1 MLPNASD
8 TRKETDE
15 EKEGLFSRFSKSESA
30 AATAIIAILL
40 LGLAFTIIS
49 VVRLEYIPEWKNDAE
64 QDHTYYIWNNMV
76 GVKVR
81 IDMLS
86 QLMESGKYS
95 TDSFST
101 TVPFSTGGGEVPVF
115 DPSKLDGKL
124 EINTERCIMT
134 IKPYTNQT
142 VNLYYPPLECDGIS
156 CYPGNRQ
163 YPDQIFRYENGA
175 LILADGKSSIMKQS
189 PVLSIENKTGN
200 YNVTIRAVQ
209 LLGKPDS
216 ISSNAII
223 PLRLTGL
230 QAMPI
235 YDSSSNNS
243 TSVNA
248 FDLTIATKYP
258 DAWFTYFNEIAQD
271 KGLDYGTDYT
281 IKLDPNSVRFSF
293 RPSGNKTLESLYV
306 SEATISAE
314 LIPLRYQNVMK
325 LKELYYFNVASDPTI
340 DLSRLRDYDSRVDFS
355 IEDTKGKDL
364 GNIYSPSN
372 IFSPDNNTLE
382 STFGFNGFT
391 EFESQP
397 SFVTIVMIYQPG
409 SNNPQYQDM
418 SSVSGISLQTLNGTS
433 KQNWYLYKQTVP
445 CTLISDPSKL
455 TYYIKIDGLTSN
467 KNINIDY
474 LAIYLS

>member
-1 MLPNASD
+1 MLPD
-8 TRKETDE
+8 VPVTRKETE
-15 EKEGLFSRFSKSESA
+15 EDKAGLFSRFSKSESA
-30 AATAIIAILL
+30 AATAILAILF
-40 LGLAFTIIS
+40 LGLIFTIFS
-49 VVRLEYIPEWKNDAE
+49 VIKLEYVPEWKNDAE
-64 QDHTYYIWNNMV
+64 QDHTYDIWNNMV

-86 QLMESGKYS
+86 QLMESSKYS

-243 TSVNA
+243 ISINA
-248 FDLTIATKYP
+248 FNLTIATKYP

-293 RPSGNKTLESLYV
+293 RPSGNKTLERLCV
-306 SEATISAE
+306 SKAVVSAE
-314 LIPLRYQNVMK
+314 IIPLRYQNMMK
-325 LKELYYFNVASDPTI
+325 LNQWYFFNAASDPTI
-340 DLSRLRDYDSRVDFS
+340 DLSRLMDCGFPVDFS
-355 IEDTKGKDL
+355 IQNTDQALSEYSKNNIFTYNL
-364 GNIYSPSN
+364 GNS
-372 IFSPDNNTLE
+372 TLE
-382 STFGFNGFT
+382 SIFGFNGFT

-397 SFVTIVMIYQPG
+397 SSVTILMIYHPG
-409 SNNPQYQDM
+409 FETPQYQDM
-418 SSVSGISLQTLNGTS
+418 SVSGIPL
-433 KQNWYLYKQTVP
+433 P
-445 CTLISDPSKL
+445 
-455 TYYIKIDGLTSN
+455 
-467 KNINIDY
+467 
-474 LAIYLS
+474 